1 MAKGTFSKAV
11 KAKANGKLTVE
22 DSKRRDKQAGL
33 PRDKR
38 RADTLKKRLDKKWC
52 PKIEPEF
59 VGEALD
65 ALAEALQG
73 KMPINKELATY
84 RKYIPSFMVEFFD
97 QGELILSL
105 LESVD
110 EVDSGMA
117 KRNRKRWTEEEDE
130 QLIEMA
136 ANGSSMTLMGFAL
149 DRTPTA
155 VQTRISYLV
164 GIEKL
169 SVDVAGK
176 FIGWLD
182 GELVEGDIDG
192 TVSKRKS

>member
-1 MAKGTFSKAV
+1 MKKSFSKMV
-11 KAKANGKLTVE
+11 KQETSN
-22 DSKRRDKQAGL
+22 DYDKKKEVL
-33 PRDKR
+33 DKR
-38 RADTLKKRLDKKWC
+38 FNIPKEVRKKNGSGEYKKFDYRL
-52 PKIEPEF
+52 EPGH

-65 ALAEALQG
+65 ALTCAIMG
-73 KMPINKELATY
+73 KMSMAKELKTY
-84 RKYIPSFMVEFFD
+84 RKYVPALVIELFD
-97 QGELILSL
+97 TLEVLSMTYD
-105 LESVD
+105 SIDAVD
-110 EVDSGMA
+110 TGMA
-117 KRNRKRWTEEEDE
+117 KRNRKRWTNEEDE

-136 ANGSSMTLMGFAL
+136 ADGASMSLMGLVL

-164 GIEKL
+164 GIERL

-182 GELVEGDIDG
+182 GELVEGNIDG